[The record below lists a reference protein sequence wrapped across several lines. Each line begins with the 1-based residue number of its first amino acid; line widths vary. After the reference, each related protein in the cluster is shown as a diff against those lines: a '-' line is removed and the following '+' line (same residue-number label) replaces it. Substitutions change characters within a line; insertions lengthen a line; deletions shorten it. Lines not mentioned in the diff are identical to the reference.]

1 MCDLLLFL
9 KDFFIFIL
17 IYLAGPGLSS
27 RMWDIIFFKLR
38 HVGSS
43 SLTRDQTWGPCVGSV
58 ES

>member
-1 MCDLLLFL
+1 MCDVLLFL

-17 IYLAGPGLSS
+17 FDWAKSYLLNAGYYF
-27 RMWDIIFFKLR
+27 FFKLR

-43 SLTRDQTWGPCVGSV
+43 SLTGDQTWGPCVGSV